1 MRCFSKA
8 ISRAGQLNKG
18 VSAERRRSRDA
29 GFSLVELLVAIG
41 IASFVSLMLVQL
53 LNVTTGFH
61 RRASTQATLQND
73 SQQTASRIEKAVME
87 ADWIVTHKDGGNVLL
102 FLGTL
107 NSEDAANKAA
117 LEQLSSGTA
126 GGDDA
131 DSPVLPASLTFTR
144 WTAFYYSEKHKAL
157 YEDWVD
163 ETGSA
168 SDLTFSANPQLSDLA
183 SRLGISDDPSTS
195 KPYLIAQNVKSFEV
209 TAERGG
215 HAGYDKTDKASED
228 AAAAATAAASGSLN
242 NSANVSYTIT
252 FKDAKDNGSFKLSG
266 SATTR
271 NPLPDLAD
279 SVWNALVQ

>member
-1 MRCFSKA
+1 MKSS
-8 ISRAGQLNKG
+8 SRVLSPRGQLNN
-18 VSAERRRSRDA
+18 EA

-41 IASFVSLMLVQL
+41 IASFVSLMLIQL

-87 ADWIVTHKDGGNVLL
+87 ADWIVTHEDGDGNVLL
-102 FLGTL
+102 FLGML
-107 NSEDAANKAA
+107 NQEDAANKAA

-126 GGDDA
+126 GGDGA
-131 DSPVLPASLTFTR
+131 DSPALPETLTFTR
-144 WTAFYYSEKHKAL
+144 WTAFYFSAKHQAL

-168 SDLTFSANPQLSDLA
+168 SDLTFSANPQPSDLA

-195 KPYLIAQNVKSFEV
+195 RPYLIAQNVKSIVV

-215 HAGYDKTDKASED
+215 HAGNDEADKAAED
-228 AAAAATAAASGSLN
+228 AAAAATAAASGNLN
-242 NSANVSYTIT
+242 NRANVSYTVE

-279 SVWNALVQ
+279 SVWNTLVQ